1 MLEWYNNK
9 ELLSIYFTEMPKPIP
24 LFPTPGMTDEEVEEL
39 EKKPF
44 KCLNEFYIILFDH
57 KKRKK
62 YVIKVEKGYRWDGAS
77 IPKPCWSLIGSP
89 TDSAFLIPSL
99 VHDKMCEN
107 KGLIGYDRYFSTIVL
122 ERLLYVSKVAGW
134 RRYLMKHCVDNFQK
148 TRNWK
153 KPKEEGKC

>member
-57 KKRKK
+57 KKKKK
-62 YVIKVEKGYRWDGAS
+62 YIEYINS
-77 IPKPCWSLIGSP
+77 
-89 TDSAFLIPSL
+89 
-99 VHDKMCEN
+99 
-107 KGLIGYDRYFSTIVL
+107 FS
-122 ERLLYVSKVAGW
+122 
-134 RRYLMKHCVDNFQK
+134 
-148 TRNWK
+148 
-153 KPKEEGKC
+153 